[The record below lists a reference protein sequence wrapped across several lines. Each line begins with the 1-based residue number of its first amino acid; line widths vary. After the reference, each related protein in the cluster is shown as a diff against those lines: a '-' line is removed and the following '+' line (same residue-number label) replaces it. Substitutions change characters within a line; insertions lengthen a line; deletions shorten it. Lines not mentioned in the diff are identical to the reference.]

1 MIDTGGGFLIE
12 QNELEQ
18 QESRTITV
26 TQNPAPIVEPERP
39 HCLEC
44 DLPLHDS
51 FLYRSFLYPVCDTC
65 RDDEEKHSLITRTDA
80 RDEFLLKDCDL
91 DKREPILKFILR
103 KNPHNPR
110 WGDMKLYLRHQVE
123 KRAIEVWGSEEALEE
138 QRTQREEKREKAK
151 VNKFNKQVKALRM
164 AVRSSVYKK
173 QTAGHQHEFGD
184 EKYDEDE
191 DIYFRVCGTCDYR
204 QTYEK
209 M

>member
-1 MIDTGGGFLIE
+1 
-12 QNELEQ
+12 
-18 QESRTITV
+18 
-26 TQNPAPIVEPERP
+26 
-39 HCLEC
+39 
-44 DLPLHDS
+44 
-51 FLYRSFLYPVCDTC
+51 
-65 RDDEEKHSLITRTDA
+65 
-80 RDEFLLKDCDL
+80 
-91 DKREPILKFILR
+91 
-103 KNPHNPR
+103 
-110 WGDMKLYLRHQVE
+110 MKLYLRHQVE